1 MDYNELA
8 IHNEVAAVW
17 PSTTRRGCNFHY
29 NYKKALLKH
38 VKQTNIW
45 EEYLRGRSHIT
56 SFRNPPPPPPSAD
69 YVICERPL
77 TPNSP
82 VREFFA
88 MTGAIDYLPETDV
101 ARIWRHLKPN
111 LPIDM
116 AEFASYYENTWI
128 GISTTCP
135 KPTIWMFLTDVKKT
149 KRDGREVPEPC
160 APKWIRYDQQ
170 LQIFVSTS
178 KSNEKTGRVQLRS
191 YYLKLDMLRIK
202 I

>member
-1 MDYNELA
+1 MDYELA
-8 IHNEVAAVW
+8 IHNAVAAVC
-17 PSTTRRGCNFHY
+17 PSSTGRGCNFHY
-29 NYKKALLKH
+29 KKGLLKR

-45 EEYLRGRSHIT
+45 EEY
-56 SFRNPPPPPPSAD
+56 
-69 YVICERPL
+69 L

-116 AEFASYYENTWI
+116 AEFASYFENTWI
-128 GISTTCP
+128 GISTTCS
-135 KPTIWMFLTDVKKT
+135 KPTIWKFLTDVKKT
-149 KRDGREVPEPC
+149 KRDGQELPEPC
-160 APKWIRYDQQ
+160 ARKWIRYDQQ

-178 KSNEKTGRVQLRS
+178 NEKRVEFS
-191 YYLKLDMLRIK
+191 SDHISNWICYV
-202 I
+202 